1 MTEEASRRDL
11 DATEEECDE
20 SPSVGDHGG
29 VDSVGVRRLRHVNG
43 PGRTRRAVSQTREGV
58 GTGRP
63 AYEIRFKRMHSKS
76 LAEGVAMKRA
86 IVVVL
91 ILGMAL
97 GSLGGCATILKGTSQ
112 EVFLVSEPSK
122 ADIYIDGQLR
132 GKTPLELKLEC
143 DKTYVIEFRK
153 DGYDTQTFNISNSV
167 GGGWIV
173 LDVICGLVPVIVDA
187 ATGAWYTL
195 DQDNINA
202 VLESQRS

>member
-1 MTEEASRRDL
+1 
-11 DATEEECDE
+11 
-20 SPSVGDHGG
+20 
-29 VDSVGVRRLRHVNG
+29 
-43 PGRTRRAVSQTREGV
+43 
-58 GTGRP
+58 
-63 AYEIRFKRMHSKS
+63 
-76 LAEGVAMKRA
+76 MKRA